1 MEKSVQGRARRRQ
14 GKAADA
20 SQSERHPAPTRTA
33 GWGDTERSDN
43 LAQRAYLSLR
53 DKIISCEL
61 LPGQSIVEAELAREF
76 GISRSPLREALGR
89 LEEERFVVEDGHN
102 RHRRVAGISPSG
114 VRQLYEL
121 RSVLECYAANKA
133 EGLIPTTTVLDFE
146 RQFDQIRTDLERGDS
161 RTILD
166 TDFAFHAI
174 YISRCGNQLVIDEL
188 SRLEVHLRRLWAFVG
203 NRVEHNMLALEE
215 HTRIAEA
222 MKSPVPGGLAEAVGA
237 HVLGVGHRV
246 AYFVEECDLPY

>member
-1 MEKSVQGRARRRQ
+1 MDKTIQGRPRRRS
-14 GKAADA
+14 GKAADVPP
-20 SQSERHPAPTRTA
+20 SERAAQTRTM
-33 GWGDTERSDN
+33 GWGETERSDN
-43 LAQRAYLSLR
+43 LAQRAYLNLR
-53 DKIISCEL
+53 DKIISCAL
-61 LPGQSIVEAELAREF
+61 RPGQSVVEAELAREF

-89 LEEERFVVEDGHN
+89 LEEEGFVVEDGHN
-102 RHRRVAGISPSG
+102 RHRRVAGISPAG

-121 RSVLECYAANKA
+121 RSVLECYAANRA
-133 EGLIPTTTVLDFE
+133 EGLIPTKTVVDFE

-166 TDFAFHAI
+166 TDFAFHSI
-174 YISRCGNQLVIDEL
+174 YISRCGNQLVIDQL

-203 NRVEHNMLALEE
+203 NRIEHNMLALEE
-215 HTRIAEA
+215 HTRIADA
-222 MKSPVPGGLAEAVGA
+222 MKNPVPGGLAAAVGA